1 MQKFYDQFEACG
13 DHDLPYCADACPL
26 KMDVTAL
33 RDKLAKNKYN
43 TAYKTLRNAVVFPD
57 IVAAICPAYCE
68 KSCIRA
74 VFDEPVR
81 IAMLEK
87 TIVAKATRKKPNEYN
102 LPPKKEKVA
111 VIGAGLAGMAFAF
124 KMASK
129 KYDVTIYEKS
139 DKIGGKLWD
148 MIPSDIFLNDFE
160 LQFQFEKYTL
170 ELNTEITDISV
181 PAAEGYKVIYIATGQ
196 GGNDFGL
203 PEKIGDAAVLAGGSL
218 LDMEPVAGLAQS
230 INLSRIAENY
240 LKTGVLETPAD
251 IEPSH
256 MVVTSTPQEK
266 TPAVIATDSD
276 GTFTDEEA
284 SAEASR
290 CIDCRCDACINSCDL
305 IKFYDKMPVKM
316 RDEIFLSVKP
326 AGSLVHKA
334 PARKYIA
341 ACTMCGLMTESCPE
355 NIDLC
360 GMIKLARY
368 KMHQADKM
376 PAAYR
381 QYYMRDMEFANG
393 EFAAIRKLPPAP
405 SGDNTGYAFFPGCQ
419 LGASNP
425 DYVLKPYKWLL
436 SKDPNIGML
445 LRCCSV
451 PVDWNG
457 ENERH
462 LQEIAELKKDW
473 EDLGKP
479 TLIMACMS
487 CQKHLS
493 QYLPEIPTI
502 SLYEFMVSQGF
513 EKSTDAKAQPNDMP
527 KVHAVFDPCSARNR
541 ESVQKAVRNLAAAAG
556 LETEDLPK
564 GDKHGCCGF
573 GGMGDIAAPDFA
585 EHVTKSRIEISDLP
599 YLVYCSNC
607 HDIFTDKGKTA
618 AHILDILFDIDPLC
632 TLPQPTVTERN
643 ANRVMLKERLLEE
656 IWGEKMTSKPE
667 EKSYVLFM
675 SDDIRKKINKQKLT
689 EDDICQVIDR
699 AEETG
704 RKTINPENGHYKAYN
719 EIGHITCW
727 VEYTPADG
735 GYEIHNV
742 YSHRMRI
749 DLEVVFNGRKVDM

>member
-1 MQKFYDQFEACG
+1 MQKFYDQFEACR

-170 ELNTEITDISV
+170 KLNTEITDISV

-203 PEKIGDAAVLAGGSL
+203 PEKVGDAAVLAGGSL

-240 LKTGVLETPAD
+240 LKTGVLEAPAD
-251 IEPSH
+251 IEPSR

-527 KVHAVFDPCSARNR
+527 KVHAIFDPCSARNR
-541 ESVQKAVRNLAAAAG
+541 EGVQKAVRDLAAAAG

-585 EHVTKSRIEISDLP
+585 EHVAKSRIEISDLP

-618 AHILDILFDIDPLC
+618 AHILDVLFDIDPLC

-675 SDDIRKKINKQKLT
+675 ADDIRKKINKQKLT

-727 VEYTPADG
+727 VEYTPANG